1 MKQKEEK
8 MNSKIEAMKA
18 LQADAMV
25 FYMKLHNYHWN
36 VKGLQFVAV
45 HNYTEELYEQ
55 FTTIFDDL
63 AELVLQSNEK
73 PLVTLAAILKAAT
86 VKEDSALDFGV
97 KDVLAAVRSELEYF
111 YAKFKELKKIAE
123 EDDDDVVVAYCD
135 EKLSGFRKA
144 IWFLNAQ
151 LA

>member
-1 MKQKEEK
+1 MSK
-8 MNSKIEAMKA
+8 KIEAMKA
-18 LQADAMV
+18 LQADTMV

-36 VKGLQFVAV
+36 VQGLQFVSV

-73 PLVTLAAILKAAT
+73 PLVTLADILKAAN
-86 VKEDSALDFGV
+86 VKEDSSLNFSV
-97 KDVLAAVRSELEYF
+97 KDVLAAVRSELDYF
-111 YAKFKELKKIAE
+111 YGKFKELKKIAE

-135 EKLSGFRKA
+135 EKLIAFRKA